1 MLPGASACSVC
12 NERDHKSSKCPSLHS
27 PLTPGFYTGGG
38 GGGGHSHDDDDDE
51 STDKSARSAL
61 ALPDPEKAKK
71 STTLTIQPQSFFTT
85 YSTRYS
91 TRTPAYT
98 W

>member
-38 GGGGHSHDDDDDE
+38 GGGGHSHDDEDE
-51 STDKSARSAL
+51 HDKITSTW
-61 ALPDPEKAKK
+61 KAKK
-71 STTLTIQPQSFFTT
+71 STTLTFQPPFFFTT
-85 YSTRYS
+85 YNTRYS
-91 TRTPAYT
+91 TRTPACT